1 MDEKL
6 CWFASRTRYGQEL
19 SIGRKLAERGVEH
32 FIPTKITTVERN
44 GRRRKVE
51 KPLINNL
58 VFLRATKPVA
68 LELANAWGIPLH
80 YIIDRS
86 TSTLLVIPDKQMDDF
101 VRVLGEEEEEVTG
114 LAGQPVAAGDRI
126 RVFRGKLKG
135 VEGQVL
141 EAGNKTYIVVS
152 LCGLLQ
158 AKARVP
164 RTAFE
169 KI

>member
-1 MDEKL
+1 MDGKL

-32 FIPTKITTVERN
+32 FIPTEITTVERN

-51 KPLINNL
+51 KPLVNNL

-86 TSTLLVIPDKQMDDF
+86 TGTLLVVPDKQMDDF
-101 VRVLGEEEEEVTG
+101 VRVLGEEEDVTG
-114 LAGQPVAAGDRI
+114 LSGQPVAAGDRI
-126 RVFRGKLKG
+126 RVVRGKLKG

-141 EAGNKTYIVVS
+141 ETSDKTFIVVS

>member
-19 SIGRKLAERGVEH
+19 SIGRKLAERGVEL
-32 FIPTKITTVERN
+32 FIPTKITTVERT

-86 TSTLLVIPDKQMDDF
+86 TGTLLVVPDKQMDDF
-101 VRVLGEEEEEVTG
+101 VRVLGEEEDVTG
-114 LAGQPVAAGDRI
+114 LSGQPVAAGDRI
-126 RVFRGKLKG
+126 RVVRGKLKG

-141 EAGNKTYIVVS
+141 ETSDKTFIVVS